1 MYIAT
6 ANSELAGDGDGQA
19 EFPYSGDVFKLDFGK
34 GSEVRKLLGE
44 GWKGRERYRFAG

>member
-6 ANSELAGDGDGQA
+6 ANANLAGDGDIQA
-19 EFPYSGDVFKLDFGK
+19 QWPHSGDVYSVDFSA

-44 GWKGRERYRFAG
+44 GWKGAERHRYGA